1 MQLFTKNLAHR
12 HEGKMT
18 AAMEHGSSMLP
29 SAAWLVAAGASIVGS
44 LVLRF
49 AGRRD
54 DANFIGQWVP
64 TFLLFGVYNKM
75 VKMGRD
81 I

>member
-1 MQLFTKNLAHR
+1 MNILTKNIAHR

-18 AAMEHGSSMLP
+18 SAMEHGTSMVP
-29 SAAWLVAAGASIVGS
+29 SVAWLVAAGVSIAGS
-44 LVLRF
+44 LALRV

-64 TFLLFGVYNKM
+64 TFLLLGVYNKM
-75 VKMGRD
+75 VKMGRSF
-81 I
+81 